1 MMFAIRVLGLTC
13 SASGC
18 ERNWS
23 TFQMIHKKK
32 RNRLEHKRLNA
43 LAYVK
48 YNLALSERSLK
59 RSGRCDPIVVEE
71 IDSDDEWITE
81 REDPVLPQDP
91 RRVEDGSLFNA
102 EAVRNVPI
110 PIYED
115 NSQVGDPREPSPPPP
130 REPTPL
136 CELTPP
142 HEPTQP
148 RVLFTY
154 KRKRINEETSSRRN
168 KILKDKS
175 EDSFED
181 YLTHRSSSTRLGNE
195 EDDITFDLDEE
206 DLSE

>member
-1 MMFAIRVLGLTC
+1 M
-13 SASGC
+13 
-18 ERNWS
+18 
-23 TFQMIHKKK
+23 
-32 RNRLEHKRLNA
+32 
-43 LAYVK
+43 K

-91 RRVEDGSLFNA
+91 RWLEDESLFNA
-102 EAVRNVPI
+102 EAVRNVPL

-115 NSQVGDPREPSPPPP
+115 NPQVRDPREPSPPP
-130 REPTPL
+130 REPTPPR
-136 CELTPP
+136 ELTPP

-148 RVLFTY
+148 RVLITY
-154 KRKRINEETSSRRN
+154 KRKRINEETSSQRN
-168 KILKDKS
+168 TILKDKS

-181 YLTHRSSSTRLGNE
+181 YLTHLSSRRGNE